1 MNSRLQICI
10 RDLCLSWV
18 KWMDKKPVYFLSNY
32 HDPSEVTVVN
42 RRQKDDSLRFINSP
56 VMCSDY
62 NKHMGYVD
70 HADRLLSCYKIDRK
84 SKKWWFRIFW
94 HFFDFTITN
103 AFILYTKKDIT
114 PTLALKKF

>member
-1 MNSRLQICI
+1 MNIGEYEFKATNTG
-10 RDLCLSWV
+10 LSWV

-32 HDPSEVTVVN
+32 HNPSEVTVVN
-42 RRQKDDSLRFINSP
+42 RRQKDGSLRFVNNP

-84 SKKWWFRIFW
+84 SKKWWFRIFGIFLTY
-94 HFFDFTITN
+94 H
-103 AFILYTKKDIT
+103 
-114 PTLALKKF
+114 